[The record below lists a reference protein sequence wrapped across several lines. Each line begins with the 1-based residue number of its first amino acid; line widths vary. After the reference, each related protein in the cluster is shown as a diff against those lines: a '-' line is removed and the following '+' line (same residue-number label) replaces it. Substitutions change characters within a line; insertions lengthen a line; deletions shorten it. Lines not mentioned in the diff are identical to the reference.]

1 MVIIIYFFV
10 PSKTKELRCI
20 SILPDENF
28 EIIIDMM
35 SEKIEILRATP
46 DDAQLIS
53 ELSAITF
60 FNTFTGT
67 CTDED
72 MQGFIEQYFNKNQ
85 VQSELQDMNDF
96 YFIAF
101 VYGRAAGYIRIKD
114 EVSDVEIINKHTAIE
129 LKRIYVLQE
138 YHSKKV
144 GAALM
149 NFALHFAA
157 QKNYELIWLGV
168 WEHNER
174 AKAFYKK
181 FGFEDSGVEHP
192 FPIGNTPQT
201 DVWLYKFI
209 GKGTL

>member
-1 MVIIIYFFV
+1 M
-10 PSKTKELRCI
+10 TER
-20 SILPDENF
+20 
-28 EIIIDMM
+28 
-35 SEKIEILRATP
+35 IEILRATP

-60 FNTFTGT
+60 FDTFTGT

-72 MQGFIEQYFNKNQ
+72 MRGFIEQYFNKEQ
-85 VQSELQDMNDF
+85 VLSELQNADDF

-101 VYGRAAGYIRIKD
+101 VDGRAAGYIRIKE
-114 EVSDVEIINKHTAIE
+114 EVSDVEIIKKHKAIE
-129 LKRIYVLQE
+129 LKRIYVLKE
-138 YHSKKV
+138 YHARKV

-149 NFALHFAA
+149 NFALNLAA

-209 GKGTL
+209 KKRVL

>member
-1 MVIIIYFFV
+1 MD
-10 PSKTKELRCI
+10 TG
-20 SILPDENF
+20 
-28 EIIIDMM
+28 MM
-35 SEKIEILRATP
+35 AGKIEILRATP

-53 ELSAITF
+53 ELSATTF
-60 FNTFTGT
+60 SDTFQGT

-72 MQGFIEQYFNKNQ
+72 MQGFIELYFSKSQ
-85 VQSELQDMNDF
+85 VQSELQNTDDF

-101 VYGRAAGYIRIKD
+101 VDGRAAGYIRIKE
-114 EVSDVEIINKHTAIE
+114 EVSDVEIINKHKAVE
-129 LKRIYVLQE
+129 LKRIYVLKK
-138 YHSKKV
+138 YHSRKV

-149 NFALHFAA
+149 NFALDFAA
-157 QKNYELIWLGV
+157 EKNYEIVWLGV

-209 GKGTL
+209 GKRVL

>member
-1 MVIIIYFFV
+1 MV
-10 PSKTKELRCI
+10 SKTKELRCI
-20 SILPDENF
+20 SILPGKKIEMNNG
-28 EIIIDMM
+28 MM
-35 SEKIEILRATP
+35 TGKIEILRATS

-60 FNTFTGT
+60 LDTFAGT

-72 MQGFIEQYFNKNQ
+72 MRGFIEEYFNKSQ
-85 VQSELQDMNDF
+85 VQSELQNKDDF

-101 VYGRAAGYIRIKD
+101 VDGRAAGYIRIK
-114 EVSDVEIINKHTAIE
+114 EEISDVEIINKHKAIE
-129 LKRIYVLQE
+129 LKRIYVLKE
-138 YHSKKV
+138 YLSKKV

-149 NFALHFAA
+149 NFALDFAA
-157 QKNYELIWLGV
+157 QKNYELVWLGV

-174 AKAFYKK
+174 AKVFYKK
-181 FGFEDSGVEHP
+181 FGFENSGVEHP

-209 GKGTL
+209 NP

>member
-1 MVIIIYFFV
+1 MA
-10 PSKTKELRCI
+10 SKTKELRCI
-20 SILPDENF
+20 GILPGEN
-28 EIIIDMM
+28 EIDMTT
-35 SEKIEILRATP
+35 ERIEILRATP

-53 ELSAITF
+53 ELSTITF
-60 FNTFTGT
+60 RDTFMGT

-72 MQGFIEQYFNKNQ
+72 MRGFIEQYFNKEQ
-85 VQSELQDMNDF
+85 VLSELQNTDDF

-101 VYGRAAGYIRIKD
+101 GDRRAAGYIRIK
-114 EVSDVEIINKHTAIE
+114 EAISDVEIIKKHKAIE
-129 LKRIYVLQE
+129 LKRIYVLKE
-138 YHSKKV
+138 YHSRKV

-149 NFALHFAA
+149 NFALNFAVK
-157 QKNYELIWLGV
+157 KNYELIWLGV

-174 AKAFYKK
+174 ANAFYKK